1 MQMSKSRLMQM
12 SKSKYVCGHLLP
24 LLLWMV
30 VIFAFSSQNGDQVGG
45 WINTLVKPFVPTIAM
60 DPGLV
65 KFSVQKMA
73 HFLEYA
79 VLAMLAWRALRP
91 LTARYPTQ
99 LAGVLSLL
107 YAASDEWH
115 QSFVPGRGPSLRDV
129 AIDGLGIIFG
139 LALLQAMLLFRR
151 PRNTSPDKSRL

>member
-1 MQMSKSRLMQM
+1 MQMSKT
-12 SKSKYVCGHLLP
+12 KYLCGHLLP
-24 LLLWMV
+24 LLLWMA

-65 KFSVQKMA
+65 RFSVQKAA

-91 LTARYPTQ
+91 LTTRHSTQ
-99 LAGVLSLL
+99 LAGMLSLL

-129 AIDGLGIIFG
+129 GIDGLGVIFG
-139 LALLQAMLLFRR
+139 LALLQAMLLFRGR
-151 PRNTSPDKSRL
+151 RNTSPDKSRL